1 MIPDPYFPPYGR
13 IPINMMREESTT
25 PQLTY
30 VDQVSYEAR
39 VDITFYT
46 LDETHKQR
54 KRADEERNAPARS
67 RSSSASTPAGVYTRR
82 IHASHKVEIGHGEDQ
97 AAELIPVVD
106 PSQRKDVRAVEYA
119 PYPIQKSANWTRY
132 D

>member
-1 MIPDPYFPPYGR
+1 MIPDPYLPPYGR
-13 IPINMMREESTT
+13 FPINTVREEGAI
-25 PQLTY
+25 PQPTY

-39 VDITFYT
+39 VDITFHT
-46 LDETHKQR
+46 LDETHQQR
-54 KRADEERNAPARS
+54 KRANEERDPPARS

-82 IHASHKVEIGHGEDQ
+82 IHASHKVEIRHGEDQ

>member
-1 MIPDPYFPPYGR
+1 MIPDPYLPPYDR
-13 IPINMMREESTT
+13 ASINMVREESAI
-25 PQLTY
+25 PQPTY

-39 VDITFYT
+39 VDITFHT

-54 KRADEERNAPARS
+54 KRANEERNPPARS